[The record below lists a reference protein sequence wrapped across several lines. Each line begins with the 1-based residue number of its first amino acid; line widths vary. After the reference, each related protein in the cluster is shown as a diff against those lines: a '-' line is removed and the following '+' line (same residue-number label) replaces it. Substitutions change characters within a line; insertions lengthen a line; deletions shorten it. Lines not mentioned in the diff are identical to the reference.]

1 LPLITGFMSMLAMGT
16 LVSIVSVGNVTE
28 TGDGVG
34 LGTPAKTAEF
44 TKNEAVM
51 ARIALFQ
58 LV

>member
-1 LPLITGFMSMLAMGT
+1 MSTVAIGT
-16 LVSIVSVGNVTE
+16 LVSNVSVGNVTE

-34 LGTPAKTAEF
+34 LGPPAKTAEF
-44 TKNEAVM
+44 TNKEAVM

>member
-1 LPLITGFMSMLAMGT
+1 MSMLAMGT

-34 LGTPAKTAEF
+34 LGPPAKTAEF
-44 TKNEAVM
+44 TNKEAVM

-58 LV
+58 LR